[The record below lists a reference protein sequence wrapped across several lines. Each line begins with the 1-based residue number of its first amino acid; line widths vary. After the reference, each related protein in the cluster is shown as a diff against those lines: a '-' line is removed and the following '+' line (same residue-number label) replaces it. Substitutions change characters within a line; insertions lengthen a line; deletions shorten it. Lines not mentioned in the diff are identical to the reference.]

1 VAEASGRADAFFRWV
16 GSTDPRAVAS
26 LVRPAQTKL
35 RIAQWTDLHVPGDM
49 ELSRRLRDLLRPHSD
64 ISALS
69 HQLSALSN
77 ELGHQYRK
85 DRRAYTNMLKKVLV
99 GLRALEVDHLII
111 TGDLVHCSLEA
122 EFLEVRAVLELT
134 GWLDPARLTVIP
146 GNHDRFNLY
155 EHLPSRP
162 MEAFFDV
169 VDPHH
174 PRFKRL
180 DHGVALLEIDS
191 NSDRV
196 HDRHT
201 MERYLPNSVGCL
213 YPEALSKI
221 EAGRGE
227 VEGMRL
233 LCLIHHHV
241 SSDWYPRVM
250 TRDMGGLMDPARGV
264 DDLSDLCKLIDKSAI
279 ILHGHIHEVMPMG
292 YTWRGH
298 LVGNPGGFA
307 EARRLNLL
315 DVDTH
320 GEIVMSQVELRM

>member
-1 VAEASGRADAFFRWV
+1 MTTPAAFFRWV
-16 GSTDPRAVAS
+16 GSSDPRSPAV
-26 LVRPAQTKL
+26 LERPEGCVL

-49 ELSRRLRDLLRPHSD
+49 ALSRRLRDLIRPHSD

-85 DRRAYTNMLKKVLV
+85 DRRAYINMLKKTLL
-99 GLRALEVDHLII
+99 GLRALQVDHLII

-134 GWLDPARLTVIP
+134 GWLDPERLTVIP

-169 VDPHH
+169 VDPFH
-174 PRFKRL
+174 PRFKKL
-180 DHGVALLEIDS
+180 PHGIALLEVDS

-201 MERYLPNSVGCL
+201 MERYLPNSVGQI
-213 YPEALSKI
+213 YPETIARI
-221 EAGRGE
+221 DAARAE

-233 LCLIHHHV
+233 LCLVHHHV
-241 SSDWYPRVM
+241 SSDWYPRVV
-250 TRDMGGLMDPARGV
+250 TRDTGGLMDPARGV
-264 DDLSDLCKLIDKSAI
+264 EALADVCALVDPDAI
-279 ILHGHIHEVMPMG
+279 ILHGHLHEVMPMG

-298 LVGNPGGFA
+298 LIGNPGGFA

-315 DVDTH
+315 DVDAHSAITMH
-320 GEIVMSQVELRM
+320 QIELR